1 MVTQL
6 TGTYNIWLVCLSFA
20 VATLASYTA
29 LDLAHRANGS
39 EPAYVTPWLL
49 GGASAMA
56 LGIWSMHFLGM
67 LAFHMSCS
75 VQYSA
80 LMTALSF
87 VMAIVP
93 AAGALWLVS
102 NTDIPRFRFVSGA
115 VLMGSGVA
123 AMHYTGM
130 AAMRTNAAVDYNR
143 GLVVLS
149 ILIAYVAS
157 GAALWLF
164 VQLRARTVRQY
175 HVRLAAALAMGVA
188 VCGMHYTGMAAA
200 RFYATGMAAAPEGF
214 DGGSLAILVLVG
226 TVSLLGVGLLTST
239 YDSRLETRTARLAAS
254 LSDANAE
261 LSFLANHDA
270 LTQLPNRAALLER
283 LQRWNGTARLKASS
297 LIFIDLDGFKGIND
311 VFGHDAGDA
320 VLVATAKRLQALVSS
335 ADMVA
340 RLGGDEFVMLL
351 QDTDAEQAASF
362 SRRMIDAIE
371 QPVDFASKALRLSAS
386 VGIAALHES
395 IEHGSDLLS
404 CADTAMYKAK
414 GSGGGSFCFYQA
426 SMQDEARDDLRL
438 LDDLRNAVANNEL
451 ELHYQPKCSV
461 SDGSIT
467 GVEALL
473 RWRRGG
479 GSLVAPDDFIPA
491 AEKAG
496 LIVPIGYWVLNEAC
510 RQLAVWQKRHY
521 AWTMAVN
528 ISALQLLDARLL
540 HMVEETLK
548 THRVK
553 PQDLIL
559 ELTESTAM
567 QNTDVSVGILLKL
580 DRLGVRIAID
590 DFGTGYSSLLQLKRM
605 PATELKIDRG
615 FIRDLV
621 NSSEDAAI
629 VATIVALGKSLHL
642 SLVAEGVETDEQRAE
657 LTRLGCDSLQG
668 YLLGRPMPADALD
681 QVMRGKLLAQVKETA
696 PVQSLIKDMMPTP
709 A

>member
-1 MVTQL
+1 MATPL
-6 TGTYNIWLVCLSFA
+6 AGTYNLWLVCLSFA

-29 LDLAHRANGS
+29 LDLAHRAHGT
-39 EPAYVTPWLL
+39 EPAYASRWLL

-67 LAFHMSCS
+67 LAFHMPCNM
-75 VQYSA
+75 QYSA
-80 LMTALSF
+80 LWTAVSF

-93 AAGALWLVS
+93 AAFA
-102 NTDIPRFRFVSGA
+102 FRLLRDSDTLDVRVLLGA
-115 VLMGSGVA
+115 VLVGTGVV

-130 AAMRTNAAVDYNR
+130 AAMRTNATVKYSH
-143 GLVVLS
+143 GLVAASV
-149 ILIAYVAS
+149 LIAYVAS

-164 VQLRARTVRQY
+164 IELRTRVIHQY
-175 HVRLAAALAMGVA
+175 RYRFAAALAMGVA
-188 VCGMHYTGMAAA
+188 VTGMHYTGMAAA
-200 RFYATGMAAAPEGF
+200 RFYDTGAAAMSGGF
-214 DGGSLAILVLVG
+214 DASSLAILVLVG

-254 LSDANAE
+254 LADANAE
-261 LSFLANHDA
+261 LSFLAKHDV

-283 LQRWNGTARLKASS
+283 LQRWNGSARLKASS
-297 LIFIDLDGFKGIND
+297 LLFIDLDGFKGIND
-311 VFGHDAGDA
+311 VFGHDAGDFM
-320 VLVATAKRLQALVSS
+320 LVTIASRLQQQVRAT
-335 ADMVA
+335 DMVA
-340 RLGGDEFVMLL
+340 RLGGDEFVVLL
-351 QDTDAEQAASF
+351 QDTDQDLASRLT
-362 SRRMIDAIE
+362 RRIIDSIE
-371 QPVDFASKALRLSAS
+371 QPVDFGGQALRLSAS
-386 VGIAALHES
+386 VGIAALRES
-395 IEHGSDLLS
+395 IQHGSDLLTF
-404 CADTAMYKAK
+404 ADTAMYKAK
-414 GSGGGSFCFYQA
+414 GDGGGTFCFYQ
-426 SMQDEARDDLRL
+426 SVMQDQALDDLRL
-438 LDDLRNAVANNEL
+438 LDDLRKAVSNNEL
-451 ELHYQPKCSV
+451 ELHYQPKCNV

-479 GSLVAPDDFIPA
+479 GSLVAPDNFIPA

-510 RQLAVWQKRHY
+510 RQLSLWQERCFP
-521 AWTMAVN
+521 WSMAVN

-540 HMVEETLK
+540 QMVEDTLQK
-548 THRVK
+548 HNIK

-621 NSSEDAAI
+621 ASSEDAAI
-629 VATIVALGKSLHL
+629 VATIVALGKSLNL
-642 SLVAEGVETDEQRAE
+642 SLVAEGVETNEQRDE

-668 YLLGRPMPADALD
+668 YLLGRPMPAEALESFVNTTQRVANVQDAAPAFAD
-681 QVMRGKLLAQVKETA
+681 LL
-696 PVQSLIKDMMPTP
+696 P
-709 A
+709 AAV

>member
-1 MVTQL
+1 MPIQL
-6 TGTYNIWLVCLSFA
+6 TGSYNIWLVCLSFA

-29 LDLAHRANGS
+29 LDLAHRAHGS
-39 EPAYVTPWLL
+39 EPAYVTRWLL

-67 LAFHMSCS
+67 LAFHVPCS
-75 VQYSA
+75 VHYNV
-80 LMTALSF
+80 LLTALSF

-93 AAGALWLVS
+93 ATFALWLIRDS
-102 NTDIPRFRFVSGA
+102 SAPGLRLLLGA
-115 VLMGSGVA
+115 MLMGTGVV

-130 AAMRTNAAVDYNR
+130 AAMRTNAALEYSRV
-143 GLVVLS
+143 LVALS

-164 VQLRARTVRQY
+164 ITLRIRTMHQY
-175 HVRLAAALAMGVA
+175 RFRLAAALAMGVA
-188 VCGMHYTGMAAA
+188 VTGMHYTGMAAA
-200 RFYATGMAAAPEGF
+200 RFYAMGNAAMSDGF
-214 DGGSLAILVLVG
+214 SVDSLAVLVLVG

-254 LSDANAE
+254 LADANAE
-261 LSFLANHDA
+261 LSFLANHDV
-270 LTQLPNRAALLER
+270 LTQLPNRAALLGR
-283 LQRWNGTARLKASS
+283 LQRWNGSARLNASS
-297 LIFIDLDGFKGIND
+297 LLFIDLDGFKGIND
-311 VFGHDAGDA
+311 IFGHDAGDA
-320 VLVATAKRLQALVSS
+320 VLVAIADRLQRQVRTT
-335 ADMVA
+335 DMVA
-340 RLGGDEFVMLL
+340 RLGGDEFVVLL
-351 QDTDAEQAASF
+351 QDTDQEQAASLTQ
-362 SRRMIDAIE
+362 RMIDAVE
-371 QPVDFASKALRLSAS
+371 QPVNFAGQALRLSAS
-386 VGIAALHES
+386 VGIAALPES

-404 CADTAMYKAK
+404 FADTAMYKAK
-414 GSGGGSFCFYQA
+414 GSGGGTFCVYQRA
-426 SMQDEARDDLRL
+426 MQEEARDDLRL

-461 SDGSIT
+461 RDGSIT

-479 GSLVAPDDFIPA
+479 GAMVAPDQFIPA

-510 RQLAVWQKRHY
+510 RQLSLWQERGL
-521 AWTMAVN
+521 AWTVAVN
-528 ISALQLLDARLL
+528 ISALQLLDSRLL
-540 HMVEETLK
+540 HMVEETLQK
-548 THRVK
+548 HHVK

-567 QNTDVSVGILLKL
+567 QNSDVSVGILLKL

-621 NSSEDAAI
+621 ASSEDAAI
-629 VATIVALGKSLHL
+629 VATIVALGKSLNL
-642 SLVAEGVETDEQRAE
+642 SLVAEGVETHEQREE

-668 YLLGRPMPADALD
+668 YLLGRPMPADALE
-681 QVMRGKLLAQVKETA
+681 QFTRGKQLAKAAEH
-696 PVQSLIKDMMPTP
+696 LP
-709 A
+709 AMGMVPQPA